1 LVVKSFRYT
10 VFTAICFLALSA
22 ALVHGQ
28 APSARAYVTPSGS
41 LGVGQQFVLNVEIGG
56 TRSIDRNPQ
65 LPDLTAFAQFLGTN
79 SQSIAR
85 AVNGQA
91 MVSLTVQY
99 RYQALRQGAFEI
111 PAMEVAAGGQ
121 TFTTVPLD
129 VTITT
134 RASDPE
140 QRDETVIG
148 PDDLFITAESSRS
161 SVREGEPFVVEY
173 RIWTRVDVTNFGMTS
188 VPEPEGFWVVDATP
202 GGPPVVEQLTREG
215 VEYASAVIRRVV
227 LVPTGAGDRSIE
239 PIELEAQVRVR
250 GGRDPFQDI
259 FGRSSRFGSTTVPTT
274 VLSNRLT
281 VAVAP
286 LPAGR
291 REPFSGV
298 VGRLD
303 IVADLDRDS
312 LDANDAVTLTIR
324 VEGEGNLSAVAP
336 PSLDLPPDFEMFPPE
351 VSELVMP
358 TSTGLSGSKTF
369 EYVLIPRAPGA
380 REIPSVSVNY
390 FDRTTETYRT
400 AETGALSLTVS
411 GTALEGPG
419 ALARGG
425 VAQLREDIR
434 FIRLGPLDLRR
445 VGGPPLVGPM
455 FWLLALLPLT
465 AVAGAVTLRRHWDL
479 LEGDAAYARGR
490 RSGRLGRKRLAEA
503 RRLSTGDDA
512 RAFYAEVAQALLGL
526 VADRLN
532 LPEAGLQIAEVDR
545 ALDRAGVDER
555 TREGVRDCLQECDRH
570 RFAPEGADQREKN
583 QFLTEVGDLMSA
595 LIRAVK

>member
-1 LVVKSFRYT
+1 MKSFRYT
-10 VFTAICFLALSA
+10 VFSAICFFALPA

-56 TRSIDRNPQ
+56 TRSLDRNPQ
-65 LPDLTAFAQFLGTN
+65 PPDLTLFAQFLGTN
-79 SQSIAR
+79 SQSMAR
-85 AVNGQA
+85 VVNGQST
-91 MVSLTVQY
+91 VSLTVQY
-99 RYQALRQGAFEI
+99 RYQALRQGSFEI
-111 PAMEVAAGGQ
+111 SAIEVAAGGQ
-121 TFTTVPLD
+121 THTTVPLD
-129 VTITT
+129 VTVTT
-134 RASDPE
+134 QASERE
-140 QRDETVIG
+140 QRDGAGIG

-202 GGPPVVEQLTREG
+202 AGPPVAEQLTREG

-227 LVPTGAGDRSIE
+227 LVPTGSGDRSIE
-239 PIELEAQVRVR
+239 PIGLEAQVRVR

-274 VLSNRLT
+274 VFSNPLT
-281 VAVAP
+281 VTVAP

-291 REPFSGV
+291 PEPFSGV

-303 IVADLDRDS
+303 IVAALDRDS

-324 VEGEGNLSAVAP
+324 VEGEGNLRAVAP

-411 GTALEGPG
+411 GTALRGPA

-434 FIRLGPLDLRR
+434 FIHLGPLDLRR
-445 VGGPPLVGPM
+445 VGGAPLVGPM
-455 FWLLALLPLT
+455 FWLLVLLPLT

-479 LEGDAAYARGR
+479 LEGDVAYARGR

-503 RRLSTGDDA
+503 RRLSAGDDA

-532 LPEAGLQIAEVDR
+532 LPEAGLQIYEVDR
-545 ALDRAGVDER
+545 ALDRAGVDAR

-570 RFAPEGADQREKN
+570 RFAPEAADQREKN